1 MKYAQVVTA
10 YPDRGLC
17 VAWQDGAV
25 IRRRR
30 LMAHEDPRGDA
41 FTDWLAVRTEAE
53 RISGRIVFIPRLG
66 EVITAD

>member
-1 MKYAQVVTA
+1 MRYAQVVSA

-30 LMAHEDPRGDA
+30 LQVREDPRGDS
-41 FTDWLAVRTEAE
+41 FTDWVAVRVEAE
-53 RISGRIVFIPRLG
+53 RVAGRLVVIPRLG
-66 EVITAD
+66 ELVPS